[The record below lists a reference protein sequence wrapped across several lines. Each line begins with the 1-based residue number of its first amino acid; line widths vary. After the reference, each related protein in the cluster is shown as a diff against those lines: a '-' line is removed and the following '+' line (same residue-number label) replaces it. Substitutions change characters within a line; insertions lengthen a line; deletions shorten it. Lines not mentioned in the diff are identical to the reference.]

1 MFFENILVI
10 IKKKSN
16 SLSLSIIYLF
26 LLKFIYCIMSSIRV
40 FRVSE
45 KTGINFLNTL
55 HYNEK
60 FRITPSHRKILREH
74 KISGERIGLGLRGA
88 YLDLATRIMEYSVR
102 KFTNM
107 DIERPGTVCRGTI
120 RNPKCEE
127 CSICLMDVPENVE
140 VARMEC
146 NHVFHE
152 ACLLQ
157 WMKSG
162 REMCNNCPKCRHI
175 LDSGRLITVTL
186 YDSRVHSWNDIFP
199 NSRNAARV

>member
-1 MFFENILVI
+1 
-10 IKKKSN
+10 
-16 SLSLSIIYLF
+16 
-26 LLKFIYCIMSSIRV
+26 MSSIRV

-55 HYNEK
+55 REK
-60 FRITPSHRKILREH
+60 SFTLHPGQRKILREH
-74 KISGERIGLGLRGA
+74 KISGDRIGLGLRGA
-88 YLDLATRIMEYSVR
+88 YLELAIRIMEYTVF
-102 KFTNM
+102 KFISM

-157 WMKSG
+157 WIKSG
-162 REMCNNCPKCRHI
+162 REMCNNCPKCRRI

-199 NSRNAARV
+199 NSRYTVHV